1 MTCPFFYVFPVH
13 GYPLGVSRVVL
24 LPLGLPILFDVGAP
38 GGRGGFRGRVSQ
50 SLVFGEVHSKFVHQ
64 MRVLVQQCSV
74 WGLGLELVMLL
85 SQVSSLDSH
94 TLVTLTRLQE
104 ARLCLA
110 GRA

>member
-1 MTCPFFYVFPVH
+1 M
-13 GYPLGVSRVVL
+13 L

-38 GGRGGFRGRVSQ
+38 VGRGCFRGRVSQ